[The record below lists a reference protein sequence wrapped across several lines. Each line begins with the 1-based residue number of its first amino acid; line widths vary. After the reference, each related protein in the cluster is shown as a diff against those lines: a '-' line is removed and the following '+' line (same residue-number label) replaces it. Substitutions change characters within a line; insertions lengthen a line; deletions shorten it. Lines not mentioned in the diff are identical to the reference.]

1 MNVIF
6 MGYMGSGKSTLA
18 RLFAESIGLSAI
30 DLDDY
35 ISEKEKMSIPEIFE
49 KKGEI
54 YFRRIEGTYLN
65 ELLTSD
71 EALILALGGG
81 TPCYGNNMELIKEK
95 ATSVYLRGSIP
106 TLSKRLTTE
115 RSKRPLIASLE
126 PEQLTEYIAKHLFER
141 RAYYEQA
148 DHIIAIDNK
157 TPHEIMKEIKAI
169 ELL

>member
-65 ELLTSD
+65 ELLTS
-71 EALILALGGG
+71 EGALILALGGG

-106 TLSKRLTTE
+106 TLSKRLTNE